1 MKYLMPSLF
10 LLMLFMTGSCSYM
23 PPNSRELIEADS
35 MIMHGKYNCAD
46 SLLASYDLSSKSR
59 HVHESMYRQLLGQA
73 RQYTTSSLSAA
84 DFSIADSLVRYFEG
98 KSVHESSMAKLF
110 LAEIY
115 RYEGAYPL
123 ALNTLLQME
132 SEVSECN
139 NLTLSVW
146 LNRKFGDIYFE
157 QRMLSECT
165 KYYRKSFFL
174 AAKENDTLRMAHG
187 AFSMARVCMINND
200 ADSAIYY
207 LNKAIEW
214 SRYFTEGRQ
223 TEIPARSV
231 LADIYIQ
238 IEEFEKAAAIIPHDS
253 LNDYNW
259 AYWHLGQHHIDSAYI
274 YFSRLLTKS
283 DWKSKV
289 EYLPI
294 LSTLAEQK
302 GNKEMALSYSKQLSA
317 AKDSLKAHSQIEET
331 RQAELQHHFNL
342 VKKERDQAERHN
354 RYMLYLLV
362 VFVMAAIVV
371 ALVAWQVWR
380 NYHTKFQDE
389 ASAAHRLELEA
400 SLLPVEKENI
410 KTRQSRD
417 KLLMNALVQSP
428 LYERIKENAG
438 KEGFHL
444 TDDEW
449 LSLAGM
455 IDQAHEGF
463 TSRLRM
469 LYDGISEY
477 ELHVCYLLKIGISS
491 TDIGNMLCK
500 SKSAIGMTRQR
511 LYRKL
516 TGSKGTAKQMNDFIL
531 DF

>member
-1 MKYLMPSLF
+1 MKYLMLSLF
-10 LLMLFMTGSCSYM
+10 LLMLFMAGSCSYTE
-23 PPNSRELIEADS
+23 PNSKELIEADS

-46 SLLASYDLSSKSR
+46 SLLALYDLSSKSR
-59 HVHESMYRQLLGQA
+59 SVHESMYRQLLGLA
-73 RQYTTSSLSAA
+73 RQYTSSSLSAD
-84 DFSIADSLVRYFEG
+84 DFSIADSLVRYFKG

-115 RYEGAYPL
+115 RYEGGYPL
-123 ALNTLLQME
+123 ALNSLLQAE
-132 SEVSECN
+132 PEVSERN
-139 NLTLSVW
+139 NPTLLVW

-157 QRMLSECT
+157 QRMLPECT
-165 KYYRKSFFL
+165 KYYRKSFFF
-174 AAKENDTLRMAHG
+174 AIKDNDTLRMAHG

-200 ADSAIYY
+200 ADSAIYF

-214 SRYFTEGRQ
+214 SRHFPESKQ
-223 TEIPARSV
+223 TEAPARSV

-238 IEEFEKAAAIIPHDS
+238 LEEFEKAAAIMHHDS

-259 AYWHLGQHHIDSAYI
+259 AYWHLGQHHTDSAYV
-274 YFSRLLTKS
+274 YFTRLLKKS
-283 DWKSKV
+283 DWKGKV

-294 LSTLAEQK
+294 LAILAEQN
-302 GNKEMALSYSKQLSA
+302 GDKEMALSYSKQLSA
-317 AKDSLKAHSQIEET
+317 AKDSLKAHSLIEET
-331 RQAELQHHFNL
+331 RQAELQHHFNH

-354 RYMLYLLV
+354 RYMHYLLCGV
-362 VFVMAAIVV
+362 GIAMIVV
-371 ALVAWQVWR
+371 ALLVFLYWR
-380 NYHTKFQDE
+380 NYRKKAVNDIAATERLQSETK
-389 ASAAHRLELEA
+389 
-400 SLLPVEKENI
+400 LLMFENENI
-410 KTRQSRD
+410 KVRQRRD
-417 KLLMNALVQSP
+417 KQLINELVQSP

-438 KEGFHL
+438 KDGFHL

-449 LSLAGM
+449 LMLATM
-455 IDQAHEGF
+455 IDLAYDGF

-477 ELHVCYLLKIGISS
+477 ELRICYLLKIGIPS

-516 TGSKGTAKQMNDFIL
+516 TGTEGTARKMNDFIL